1 MSLNMERQT
10 KYYTYEEYAAL
21 DDGNRYE
28 LHNGRLCLMA
38 GVSRFHGIASG
49 EIYGQLY
56 DHLKG
61 KTCEVHHSSYEVRL
75 WKDDD
80 TAYEP
85 DVFVVCD
92 PSKLKDKYCEG
103 APDFIAEVLSPST
116 CFNDKIIKFHN
127 YRDTGVKEYWIVD
140 TADKTVAAHRL
151 IDKQYVTQYYS
162 ETDKAPIQALDGFL
176 IDLSLVF
183 RDPPKSDEHEESE

>member
-1 MSLNMERQT
+1 MSLNIAQQD
-10 KYYTYEEYAAL
+10 KYYTYEEYEAL

-28 LHNGRLCLMA
+28 LHNGRLFMMA
-38 GVSRFHGIASG
+38 GVTRAHGIASG

-61 KTCEVHHSSYEVRL
+61 KTCEVHHSAYEVRL
-75 WKDDD
+75 WEDED

-92 PSKLKDKYCEG
+92 PTKLKDKYCEG

-116 CFNDKIIKFHN
+116 SFNDKIIKFN
-127 YRDTGVKEYWIVD
+127 DYRETGVKEYWIVD
-140 TADKTVAAHRL
+140 TVDKTVAAHRL
-151 IDKQYVTQYYS
+151 IGKQYNTQYYS
-162 ETDKAPIQALDGFL
+162 AKDKAPIQVLDGFL

-183 RDPPKSDEHEESE
+183 RNAAKMDDTTV